1 MRGFITRRFPWLKSD
16 HPLVVRDSRR
26 INRELPKFLR
36 KLTDPWTM
44 LGYAALVHGAFFA
57 LSLVGFQRLIFGMSD
72 LFLPFLTPFGT
83 PLVAAF
89 LHSVLYWA
97 LMIGLANY
105 STYLIASDVSTGT
118 WEILRLTPYSSSTI
132 LGAKLVA
139 SARVWGRVFRALLI
153 TRLIAVLILPA
164 AIVFQQQAN
173 EGRSFA
179 TLDFV
184 AALIFIAQ
192 PLVDGL
198 LVLGLSTVAAFA
210 IRSTAWARIGAYG
223 LVAVVYGALSGI
235 C

>member
-1 MRGFITRRFPWLKSD
+1 MKGILTRRFPWLRAD

-26 INRELPKFLR
+26 VNRELPKFLR

-57 LSLVGFQRLIFGMSD
+57 LSLIGFQRLIFGMSD

-89 LHSVLYWA
+89 LHSILYWA

-105 STYLIASDVSTGT
+105 STLLIASDVSTQT
-118 WEILRLTPYSSSTI
+118 WDVLRLTPYSGGTI

-139 SARVWGRVFRALLI
+139 SVRVWGRVIRALLI

-164 AIVFQQQAN
+164 AIM
-173 EGRSFA
+173 
-179 TLDFV
+179 
-184 AALIFIAQ
+184 
-192 PLVDGL
+192 
-198 LVLGLSTVAAFA
+198 
-210 IRSTAWARIGAYG
+210 
-223 LVAVVYGALSGI
+223 
-235 C
+235 